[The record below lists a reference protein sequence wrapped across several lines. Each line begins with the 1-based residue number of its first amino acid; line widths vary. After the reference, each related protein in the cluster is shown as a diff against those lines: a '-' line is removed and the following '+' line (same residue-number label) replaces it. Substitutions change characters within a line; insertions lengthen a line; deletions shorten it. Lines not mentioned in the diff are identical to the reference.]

1 MSTPKLP
8 AEQIAALRVLADEYE
23 QGHRD
28 GSYAEKT
35 VESRVGHANRFIDFL
50 EGRYDP
56 AVDKGRR
63 IVP

>member
-8 AEQIAALRVLADEYE
+8 AGLISDLRHLADEYGQAHE
-23 QGHRD
+23 D
-28 GSYAEKT
+28 GGYEPRSKELR
-35 VESRVGHANRFIDFL
+35 EFHLNRFLMWL